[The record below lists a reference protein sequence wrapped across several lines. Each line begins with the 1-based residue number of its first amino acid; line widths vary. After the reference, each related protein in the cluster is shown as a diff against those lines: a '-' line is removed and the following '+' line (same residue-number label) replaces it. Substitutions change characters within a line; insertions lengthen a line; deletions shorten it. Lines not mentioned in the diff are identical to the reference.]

1 MLREGGALPF
11 FVRQAPRPEPATPD
25 WPGPRLVR
33 SADFC
38 NSRIAS
44 AELARAGQASGVFWT
59 EPTGLLPTLGV
70 GEKSLFLRV
79 HKPGCDRK
87 HPGNGRGRSFRTG
100 PSSWNTP
107 AASTGARRCGA
118 RSECAACAHRRIG
131 PQPGCHDSREIAP
144 VTHSLFSFPT
154 SLNNLQPHAFRP
166 SCHIVKLEPACNREK
181 STKTASYRPTVLR
194 ISDPQTTAP
203 IQQH

>member
-59 EPTGLLPTLGV
+59 EPTGLLPRSV
-70 GEKSLFLRV
+70 SE
-79 HKPGCDRK
+79 RK
-87 HPGNGRGRSFRTG
+87 ASFYGFTNR
-100 PSSWNTP
+100 
-107 AASTGARRCGA
+107 AAIGSIQAMVEDA
-118 RSECAACAHRRIG
+118 RSAPDQVAGILQLQVLVPEGVAPGPNVPLVLIVGSAHSQG
-131 PQPGCHDSREIAP
+131 VTIA
-144 VTHSLFSFPT
+144 
-154 SLNNLQPHAFRP
+154 
-166 SCHIVKLEPACNREK
+166 VK
-181 STKTASYRPTVLR
+181 
-194 ISDPQTTAP
+194 
-203 IQQH
+203 